1 MTNEIWITLLGLGL
15 ASFAIRLGG
24 FLLAGRLPQTGR
36 WARGMEALPGC
47 LIMALVTLMMVRG
60 SVVEWVAGVMALLVA
75 AKTRNLLLCMLTGMI
90 AVAVLRLVLPV

>member
-1 MTNEIWITLLGLGL
+1 MSDIWITLLGLGL
-15 ASFAIRLGG
+15 ASFVIRLGG

-60 SVVEWVAGVMALLVA
+60 GVFEWAAGVMVLLVA
-75 AKTRNLLLCMLTGMI
+75 AKSRNLLLSMMTGMI
-90 AVAVLRLVLPV
+90 AVALLRLVL